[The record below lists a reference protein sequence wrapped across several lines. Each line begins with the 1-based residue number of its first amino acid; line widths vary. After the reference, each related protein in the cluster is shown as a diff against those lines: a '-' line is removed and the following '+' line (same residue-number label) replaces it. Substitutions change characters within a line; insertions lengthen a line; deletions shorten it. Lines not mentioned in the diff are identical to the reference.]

1 MDEKR
6 SIQNDP
12 YDDGYADQTLTTE
25 ENDTITEDGSQRL
38 RRLKMRIRRLPA
50 SFLSLVRDYKRNA
63 RSHIRE
69 GVAGFALGTCGYL
82 LGSADLLFGTA
93 PLGLA
98 LLCASPKKI
107 LWIFTGLCLSAFG
120 STESGF
126 ISVFAYATAI
136 TVRILARLLIDPPAE
151 ADDPYAPSGSQLI
164 IKSRARAVFTESI
177 YLRMATGAASAFIV
191 GIFRI
196 ISDSFE
202 YYHLFGAIF
211 SMLTVP
217 AAVFVYSGC
226 FEENGIDPRFRRIA
240 IGTLLVSLSFA
251 LRDMYIIGVSAGA
264 T

>member
-12 YDDGYADQTLTTE
+12 YEDGYADQTITAE
-25 ENDTITEDGSQRL
+25 ENDTLTEDGSQRL

-82 LGSADLLFGTA
+82 LGSADLLFGTS

-151 ADDPYAPSGSQLI
+151 ADDPYAPSDSQLI
-164 IKSRARAVFTESI
+164 T
-177 YLRMATGAASAFIV
+177 
-191 GIFRI
+191 
-196 ISDSFE
+196 
-202 YYHLFGAIF
+202 
-211 SMLTVP
+211 
-217 AAVFVYSGC
+217 
-226 FEENGIDPRFRRIA
+226 
-240 IGTLLVSLSFA
+240 
-251 LRDMYIIGVSAGA
+251 
-264 T
+264 